1 MVVGQQENVGANN
14 LPVSKTEDEKAVP
27 DFVQA
32 MYDEMG
38 ELTEMYGLCYE
49 MVKEPSFEYSTEAY
63 SKWCFEI
70 ESLEL
75 DHIPNHESNVEH
87 EIIFWNYKGE
97 QKHSYEAD
105 IRGPIGKM
113 RYTEE
118 MQNDWIEIITAL
130 AVANDPTAK
139 FEEVKTK
146 VTEIVMTQDPDED
159 SSILELGD
167 YQLTIESYKSDYIVV
182 QGVYKEEL

>member
-1 MVVGQQENVGANN
+1 
-14 LPVSKTEDEKAVP
+14 
-27 DFVQA
+27 
-32 MYDEMG
+32 
-38 ELTEMYGLCYE
+38 
-49 MVKEPSFEYSTEAY
+49 
-63 SKWCFEI
+63 
-70 ESLEL
+70 
-75 DHIPNHESNVEH
+75 
-87 EIIFWNYKGE
+87 
-97 QKHSYEAD
+97 
-105 IRGPIGKM
+105 
-113 RYTEE
+113 